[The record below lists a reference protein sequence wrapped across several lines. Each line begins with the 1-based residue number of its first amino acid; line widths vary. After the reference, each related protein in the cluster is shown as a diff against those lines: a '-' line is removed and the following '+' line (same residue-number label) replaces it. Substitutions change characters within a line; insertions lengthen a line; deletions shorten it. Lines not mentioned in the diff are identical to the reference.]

1 MTARTNMRSNTKITA
16 EEAIGYRMAEHH
28 LTSPAPDL
36 DTAAGA
42 VAVQNTPPGTAA
54 LALRCRVPELTPDA
68 FSTALDA
75 DRSLLQLW
83 SLRQAPCVFPT
94 RDLAVFTEPLVPDDE
109 EANRFAVGGLIAEF
123 DKHDL
128 RAGDMVAT
136 MREAIETEL
145 DGKELS
151 KRELGSALAP
161 HFPKQLAALF
171 EPDQFSSFT
180 AVLARPVAVTGLFCF
195 APRRGNE
202 ASFVRTDQW
211 LAAAPKPQP
220 KPKKLSP
227 KQARIELLN
236 RYLRCYGPSTPERLA
251 EWAGVA
257 PSVAQRIWDQG
268 DLEQVRFEDHDAWVV
283 AGAAKDY
290 VDAPEPPAV
299 RVIPPYDPYLYQR
312 DRATIADPAVHKQ
325 LWRATGNPGVVLE
338 RGRVT
343 GTCRLEKKGKKLTAK
358 VAAFGRF
365 SKSTLTAIEKDL
377 AGIEQFKGCS
387 SLSITTD

>member
-1 MTARTNMRSNTKITA
+1 MSARTNTKSRTKITA
-16 EEAIGYRMAEHH
+16 DEAIGYRMAQHH
-28 LTSPAPDL
+28 LTAPAADL
-36 DTAAGA
+36 EEAAGA

-54 LALRCRVPELTPDA
+54 LALRCRVAGLTPDA
-68 FSTALDA
+68 LRMALDST
-75 DRSLLQLW
+75 RTLLQVW

-94 RDLAVFTEPLVPDDE
+94 RDLAVFTESLLPDDE
-109 EANRFAVGGLIAEF
+109 EANRFAVGGLIADF

-128 RAGDMVAT
+128 TAGEMITT
-136 MREAIETEL
+136 MRDAIKTEL
-145 DGKELS
+145 DGRELS

-161 HFPKQLAALF
+161 HFPQQLAGLF

-180 AVLARPVAVTGLFCF
+180 AVLARPVALTGLFCF

-220 KPKKLSP
+220 KPKKLSA
-227 KQARIELLN
+227 KQARTELLT

-257 PSVAQRIWDQG
+257 PSVAQRIWKQV
-268 DLEQVRFEDHDAWVV
+268 DLEPVRFDDDDAWVL
-283 AGAAKDY
+283 AGAAKSFA
-290 VDAPEPPAV
+290 DAPEPPAV

-358 VAAFGRF
+358 VSAFGSY
-365 SKSTLTAIEKDL
+365 SKATLAAVEKDL
-377 AGIEQFKGCS
+377 AGIEAFKGCS
-387 SLSITTD
+387 SLSVTTG